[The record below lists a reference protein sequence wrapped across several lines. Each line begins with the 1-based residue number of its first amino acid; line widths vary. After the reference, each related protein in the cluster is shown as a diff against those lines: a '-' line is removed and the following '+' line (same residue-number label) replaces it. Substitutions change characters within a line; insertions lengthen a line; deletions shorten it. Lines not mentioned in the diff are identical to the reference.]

1 MPTEQSNTEKCI
13 GLKEAIPD
21 DDDERVFKMQTH
33 LNRSACFLSPMFA
46 LDLWLN
52 IFFIQYH
59 QHSQKLMTFST
70 AKKNIGK
77 NMNQTIDPLQ
87 ILPSTHENDYERK
100 IV

>member
-1 MPTEQSNTEKCI
+1 M
-13 GLKEAIPD
+13 
-21 DDDERVFKMQTH
+21 FKIQTH

-46 LDLWLN
+46 LDLSLN

-59 QHSQKLMTFST
+59 QHSQELMTFST
-70 AKKNIGK
+70 ANKHWEEYE
-77 NMNQTIDPLQ
+77 TIDPLQ